1 MQATFPLELN
11 HSWPLFEQEQRFDL
25 GFMDVDGA
33 FDRAFSPI
41 SAEDCD
47 AAARNGVGRWSCD
60 LTNGNRL
67 TWSDTV
73 FDIFG
78 LPHGAAL
85 DRDETASFYTE
96 SSRAVM
102 ERLRAHAIRYRR
114 GFVFDARINGGDGA
128 RRWMRLIA
136 APICKGARVTALHG
150 LKLDVSATY
159 R

>member
-1 MQATFPLELN
+1 LQATFPLELN

-25 GFMDVDGA
+25 GLMDTDGA

-41 SAEDCD
+41 SADDRD
-47 AAARNGVGRWSCD
+47 AAMRDGAGHWACD
-60 LTNGNRL
+60 LTDDNRL

-78 LPHGAAL
+78 LPRGATL
-85 DRDETASFYTE
+85 SRGETVGFYTE

-102 ERLRAHAIRYRR
+102 ERLRAHAIRHRR
-114 GFVFDARINGGDGA
+114 GFVFDGRINGGDGTK
-128 RRWMRLIA
+128 RWMRLIA
-136 APICKGARVTALHG
+136 APVCSGARVTSLHG

>member
-1 MQATFPLELN
+1 
-11 HSWPLFEQEQRFDL
+11 
-25 GFMDVDGA
+25 MDVDGA

-41 SAEDCD
+41 SAEDRES
-47 AAARNGVGRWSCD
+47 ASRAGLGQWSCD
-60 LTNGNRL
+60 LTDGNRL
-67 TWSDTV
+67 TWSDAI

-78 LPHGAAL
+78 LPRGVAL
-85 DRDETASFYTE
+85 CRNETVGFYTE

-114 GFVFDARINGGDGA
+114 GFLFDARINGADGT

-136 APICKGARVTALHG
+136 APVCAGARVTALHG